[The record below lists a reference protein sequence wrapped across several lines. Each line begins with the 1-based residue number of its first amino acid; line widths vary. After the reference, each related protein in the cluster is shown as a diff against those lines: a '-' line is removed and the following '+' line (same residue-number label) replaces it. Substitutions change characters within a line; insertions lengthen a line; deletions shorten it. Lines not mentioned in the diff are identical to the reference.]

1 MTLRIEKFVPFRFC
15 KRQLELT
22 GLSALTG
29 KNWRYSSSGKA
40 SLYHCLKSLN
50 IQGKLLMPVYMC
62 SSVKP
67 VLRRLKISPIYYDLS
82 ETDLNADVE
91 DIKKKILQHPDVS
104 GILVAGLYGN
114 PVDYPGIEKI
124 CKDFGVKLID
134 DAAQSFGAKLN
145 GRLAGTWGDA
155 GFFPFLPGNPHRA
168 IWDLFLDIE

>member
-91 DIKKKILQHPDVS
+91 DIKKKILQLLV
-104 GILVAGLYGN
+104 ILLRL
-114 PVDYPGIEKI
+114 IELPFLK
-124 CKDFGVKLID
+124 KLKVWK
-134 DAAQSFGAKLN
+134 S
-145 GRLAGTWGDA
+145 GRLSW
-155 GFFPFLPGNPHRA
+155 N
-168 IWDLFLDIE
+168 

>member
-91 DIKKKILQHPDVS
+91 DINFTTS
-104 GILVAGLYGN
+104 
-114 PVDYPGIEKI
+114 
-124 CKDFGVKLID
+124 
-134 DAAQSFGAKLN
+134 
-145 GRLAGTWGDA
+145 
-155 GFFPFLPGNPHRA
+155 
-168 IWDLFLDIE
+168 

>member
-114 PVDYPGIEKI
+114 PVDYPGI
-124 CKDFGVKLID
+124 
-134 DAAQSFGAKLN
+134 
-145 GRLAGTWGDA
+145 
-155 GFFPFLPGNPHRA
+155 
-168 IWDLFLDIE
+168 